1 MKNVLCFLL
10 FAGIH
15 FVQAQNNLLLKFSPE
30 FKNAVLHTD
39 SLYIS
44 SIGDSIR
51 ISTFRMYIS
60 SIQIHY
66 KNGTIFKEKNSYHL
80 LDIEEAK
87 SFEITLP
94 ASKNE
99 IKEIIFSVGVDST
112 ASVSGAL
119 GGDLDP
125 GKGMYWA
132 WQSGYVNFKLE
143 GNSPVCKTHKNEFS
157 FHVGGYLHP
166 DYSMRTLVL
175 PVKNSTEIKIDFAR
189 FFEKVD
195 LAKSNSIMIPG
206 KEAMKIAD
214 EFSTIF
220 SVK

>member
-1 MKNVLCFLL
+1 MKKVLFILFL
-10 FAGIH
+10 FGIQLA
-15 FVQAQNNLLLKFSPE
+15 QAQLLLKFSPE
-30 FKNAVLHTD
+30 FKNMPLIAD
-39 SLYIS
+39 SLYVTS
-44 SIGDSIR
+44 KGDSIH
-51 ISTFRMYIS
+51 ISSFRMYIS

-80 LDIEEAK
+80 LDIEEK
-87 SFEITLP
+87 NSFEIMLP
-94 ASKNE
+94 TSKNE

-132 WQSGYVNFKLE
+132 WQSGYVNFKIE
-143 GNSPVCKTHKNEFS
+143 GNSPTCKTHKNEFG
-157 FHVGGYLHP
+157 FHVGGYLYP
-166 DYSMRTLVL
+166 AYSMRTLVL
-175 PVKNSTEIKIDFAR
+175 PVKNGTEIKIDLAQFFA
-189 FFEKVD
+189 KID